1 MSVDGGEWAWL
12 SPLSLLNFY
21 MSWLLILK
29 AFYTR
34 TYHNIWA
41 GSANWSYFMWLG
53 FLFILNRLFVCLF
66 VCTFLHFFFGYF
78 FKCATIQIWD
88 QTCQK
93 LLPAVEVTSKHGW
106 RDNKPISSCH
116 IMFIIVYS
124 SFIFELWIF
133 VFIEFMYWIYV
144 FIFWIYWRAR
154 EASETLSGLFN
165 WESRILS

>member
-1 MSVDGGEWAWL
+1 MWTSTCHD
-12 SPLSLLNFY
+12 Y
-21 MSWLLILK
+21 LILK

-53 FLFILNRLFVCLF
+53 FLFILNCLFVCLF
-66 VCTFLHFFFGYF
+66 VCSFLIFIFFGYF
-78 FKCATIQIWD
+78 FKCVTIQIWD

-93 LLPAVEVTSKHGW
+93 LLPAVEVTSKRGW
-106 RDNKPISSCH
+106 RDNKPISSC

-133 VFIEFMYWIYV
+133 CIYWIYV
-144 FIFWIYWRAR
+144 LNLCIYYFWIYVFFF
-154 EASETLSGLFN
+154 EFMYLLF
-165 WESRILS
+165 